1 VARHALIEL
10 VIELREELIE
20 ARREIAE
27 LHRRMAHIMRPAR
40 VTQVDAEKGL
50 FKVAYALDDE
60 GNPVESP
67 WIRYAHRNSKKNQVW
82 DPPGVD
88 EQVILFSP
96 GGDVSPLSWIM
107 PGGFYDDIPKNH
119 DKEDEY
125 KRTVSS
131 SLFLMKDGEIRF
143 KADKLILEG
152 EVHLGGEGGQLV
164 HRKGDVDS
172 DGDTAET
179 SASKVYAV

>member
-1 VARHALIEL
+1 MRSPLIDL
-10 VIELREELIE
+10 VVELRDELIE

-27 LHRRMAHIMRPAR
+27 LHRRMAHVMRPAK

-50 FKVAYALDDE
+50 FKVMYALDDE

-67 WIRYAHRNSKKNQVW
+67 WVRYAHRNGNGIKIW
-82 DPPGVD
+82 DPPGVG

-96 GGDVSPLSWIM
+96 GGDVSTLSWIM

-119 DKEDEY
+119 DKENEF
-125 KRTVSS
+125 KLTVGGSEI
-131 SLFLMKDGEIRF
+131 FAKDGEVRI
-143 KADKLILEG
+143 KANKVVLEG
-152 EVHLGGEGGQLV
+152 ETHLGGEGGQLV

-179 SASKVYAV
+179 AASKVYAV